1 MSIGFQV
8 EHHDRVGS
16 TNDLARE
23 HALAGAPEGLVVRA
37 DQQVAG
43 RGRRGRAWAS
53 PQGNLYC
60 SLLLRPDCPPAM
72 AATLSFATVIALGEV
87 LGRLLPD
94 RTIQHKWPNDLLIGG
109 KKISGILLEAGGVA
123 GNKLDWL
130 VIGLGV
136 NIVSHP
142 EQALYPVTDLQAEGL
157 AGMPPAD
164 LLTLF
169 LERFALQYAAWKD
182 GGFSAL
188 LPAWKSRA
196 VGLGQD
202 IQVRLE
208 KQVLEGRFIDL
219 DADGTLMLKLPDGS
233 IRRVTAGD
241 VFLPASSA
249 D

>member
-1 MSIGFQV
+1 MSIRFQV

-23 HALAGAPEGLVVRA
+23 HALAGAPEGLVIRA

-53 PQGNLYC
+53 PEGNLYC
-60 SLLLRPDCPPAM
+60 SLLLRPDCAPAM
-72 AATLSFATVIALGEV
+72 AATLSFATVIALGDV
-87 LGRLLPD
+87 LSRLLPD
-94 RTIQHKWPNDLLIGG
+94 STIQHKWPNDLLIGG
-109 KKISGILLEAGGVA
+109 KKVSGILLEAGGAA
-123 GNKLDWL
+123 GNRLEWL

-142 EQALYPVTDLQAEGL
+142 DQALYPVTDLQAEGL
-157 AGMPPAD
+157 AGMSPAD
-164 LLTLF
+164 LLALF
-169 LERFALQYAAWKD
+169 LERFAVHHAAWTD

-188 LPAWKSRA
+188 LPVWKARA
-196 VGLGQD
+196 VGLGRD

-219 DADGTLMLKLPDGS
+219 DADGTLMLKLPDGNV
-233 IRRVTAGD
+233 RRVTAGD

>member
-1 MSIGFQV
+1 MSIRFQV

-23 HALAGAPEGLVVRA
+23 HALAGAPEGLVVQA
-37 DQQVAG
+37 DQQEAG

-60 SLLLRPDCPPAM
+60 SLLLRPDCVPAV
-72 AATLSFATVIALGEV
+72 AATLSFATVIALGDV
-87 LGRLLPD
+87 LTDLLPD
-94 RTIQHKWPNDLLIGG
+94 STIQHKWPNDLLIGG
-109 KKISGILLEAGGVA
+109 KKVSGILLEAGGAA
-123 GNKLDWL
+123 GNKLEWL

-142 EQALYPVTDLQAEGL
+142 DQALYPVTDLRAEGL
-157 AGMPPAD
+157 ADIPPAD

-169 LERFALQYAAWKD
+169 LERFALHYAAWKE

-196 VGLGQD
+196 VGLGRN

-208 KQVLEGRFIDL
+208 NHVLEGCFIDL
-219 DADGTLMLKLPDGS
+219 DADGTLMLKLPEGNV
-233 IRRVTAGD
+233 RRVTAGD
-241 VFLPASSA
+241 VFLATSSA